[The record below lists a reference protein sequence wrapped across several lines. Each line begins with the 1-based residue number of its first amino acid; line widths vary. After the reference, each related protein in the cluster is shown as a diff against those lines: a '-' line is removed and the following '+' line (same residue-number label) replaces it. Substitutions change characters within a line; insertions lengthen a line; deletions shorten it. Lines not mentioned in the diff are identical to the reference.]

1 MGQGSHSASHSSP
14 VPNKPFFNFIFIF
27 VVDLKHLERK
37 YNYGYGPLDHCAK
50 W

>member
-14 VPNKPFFNFIFIF
+14 VPNKPFFKYFIF
-27 VVDLKHLERK
+27 VVDVKHLERK
-37 YNYGYGPLDHCAK
+37 YNYSYGPLDHCVK